1 MCCWRKVSIG
11 PLQTQI
17 KASQVYNNTVIIYSQ
32 NCIERSPLGQRK
44 SGHERQMTSKSKD
57 WKANEFKVLETIKPK
72 SDFVDIS
79 QRVRSKETT
88 LHVTC

>member
-1 MCCWRKVSIG
+1 
-11 PLQTQI
+11 
-17 KASQVYNNTVIIYSQ
+17 
-32 NCIERSPLGQRK
+32 LGQRK

-88 LHVTC
+88 LHVTCE